1 MMRCEYYV
9 DILKKAS
16 FIIILLLI
24 LTTPAILAQ
33 GTTDIDKVQNATL
46 TDEMIVMLILI
57 VLLMLLFFFEPIS
70 IDLIALSVPVILI
83 VLSRWTKIT
92 LEEAISGFANKATI
106 TVLAMFIIS
115 AGIQQSGIIQVLGRK
130 IADITGSNH
139 YRQVGLIT
147 GISGSIAGILN
158 NTPVVATMI
167 PMVNDIASKTKTSPS
182 KLLIPLSYASMM
194 GGMVTLIGTSTNLL
208 ASDISA
214 RLIDHPFSMFE
225 FTKLGIL
232 VLVAGIIYLISIG
245 HRLLPK
251 RIDTT
256 EDLFEEY
263 EMKEYLTEVVIEEN
277 APIIGRTLDEFKKS
291 SGMDMDIVLLGRKD
305 QQYIEPSFHKKLK
318 KGDHLIIR
326 ADHETI
332 LKVMKRNCLR
342 LVPYSNIY
350 EKNLK
355 EPQEGQK
362 LMEVVIPYGSFMQ
375 GQTISEVNFL
385 ERYETTV
392 LAIRR
397 GGGLTHK
404 RMHDIKLNAGDVL
417 LLMVSEDTADR
428 FRKNENFI
436 ISKEIDTRDYE
447 FTKALKAISIF
458 AGVVLLAALG
468 IFPIVIAALGGVIAM
483 TVSGCLDHSRVYDSV
498 NWEVIFLL
506 AGLIPLGMAVEKTGT
521 AQFISLQVLKL
532 SKYFSPFIML
542 IIFYFLT
549 SFLTNIISKNA
560 SIILMIPVAVNAA
573 QTLNV
578 NPFSFILAVTFA
590 AGTAFVTPIGNQTNL
605 MVYGPGGYKFK
616 DYVIVGLPLQII
628 SGIVTNIGIV
638 IFWGL

>member
-291 SGMDMDIVLLGRKD
+291 SGMDIVILGRKD

-404 RMHDIKLNAGDVL
+404 RMQDIKLMSGDVIL
-417 LLMVSEDTADR
+417 LLVNEETADR
-428 FRKNENFI
+428 FRKNKNFI
-436 ISKEIDTRDYE
+436 IARELDTRNYE
-447 FTKALKAISIF
+447 FSKALKATSILV
-458 AGVVLLAALG
+458 GVVLLAVFD
-468 IFPIVIAALGGVIAM
+468 IVPIVISSLAGVITM
-483 TVSGCLDHSRVYDSV
+483 VLTKSIDQRKIYSSI

-506 AGLIPLGMAVEKTGT
+506 AGLIPLGIAVEKTGT
-521 AQFISLQVLKL
+521 AQYIAFQVLKL
-532 SKYFSPFIML
+532 SEYFSPIIML
-542 IIFYFLT
+542 AVFYFLT
-549 SFLTNIISKNA
+549 ALLTNVISNNA
-560 SIILMIPVAVNAA
+560 SAILMIPVAVDAA
-573 QTLNV
+573 RILEVNV
-578 NPFSFILAVTFA
+578 FAFVIAVTFA
-590 AGTAFVTPIGNQTNL
+590 ASTAFLTPIGYQTNL

-616 DYVIVGLPLQII
+616 DYIIAGLPLQII
-628 SGIVTNIGIV
+628 LGIVTTLGIV
-638 IFWGL
+638 TFWGL

>member
-1 MMRCEYYV
+1 MV
-9 DILKKAS
+9 V
-16 FIIILLLI
+16 FTVLLLLFSPTI
-24 LTTPAILAQ
+24 FAQNQNTNSINEVTLTPAIMIMLA
-33 GTTDIDKVQNATL
+33 
-46 TDEMIVMLILI
+46 LIAF
-57 VLLMLLFFFEPIS
+57 LMLMFFFEPIS
-70 IDLIALSVPVILI
+70 VDFIALSVPVILI
-83 VLSRWTKIT
+83 ALNRWTKIQP
-92 LEEAISGFANKATI
+92 EEAISGFANKATI

-115 AGIQQSGIIQVLGRK
+115 AGIQQTGIIQVMGRK
-130 IADITGSNH
+130 IAKITGSNH
-139 YRQVGLIT
+139 YRQVGIIT

-194 GGMVTLIGTSTNLL
+194 GGMVTLIGTSSNLL

-225 FTKLGIL
+225 FTKLGLLIL
-232 VLVAGIIYLISIG
+232 VVGIIYLILIG

-251 RIDTT
+251 RIDLS

-277 APIIGRTLDEFKKS
+277 APIIGRTLDDFKKS

-305 QQYIEPSFHKKLK
+305 KQYIEPSFHKKLK

-332 LKVMKRNCLR
+332 LKVMKRNSLR
-342 LVPYSNIY
+342 LVPHSDIY

-355 EPQEGQK
+355 EPKKGQK

-375 GQTISEVNFL
+375 GQTISDVNFL

-417 LLMVSEDTADR
+417 LLMVSTDTADR

-447 FTKALKAISIF
+447 FSKAFKAISIF
-458 AGVVLLAALG
+458 AGVVLLAAFN
-468 IFPIVIAALGGVIAM
+468 IVPIVISALGGVIAM
-483 TVSGCLDHSRVYDSV
+483 RLSGCIDQSRVYDSI

-506 AGLIPLGMAVEKTGT
+506 AGLIPLGIAVEKTGT
-521 AQFISLQVLKL
+521 AEYISYQVLRL
-532 SKYFSPFIML
+532 SEYFPSFIML
-542 IIFYFLT
+542 VIFYFLT
-549 SFLTNIISKNA
+549 AFLTNIISKNA

-578 NPFSFILAVTFA
+578 NPFAFVLAVTFA

-616 DYVIVGLPLQII
+616 DYVIVGLPLQILL
-628 SGIVTNIGIV
+628 GIVTTMGIAF
-638 IFWGL
+638 FWGL